1 MASLAPFV
9 TRRGAIYHLRV
20 RIPLDLVAVVGRPE
34 YKRSLKTS
42 CPKVARRRAA
52 KARGRLAEVFEE
64 IRRMRD
70 PREEQIQSL
79 LDMVAEWEGIEDMR
93 RRADA
98 MRTETTGLQA
108 AVAELKELERV
119 GDEISRFSERWQPE
133 IARLAADRN
142 AAKESAPLFPALRE
156 CLSAFHRENDNAGSG
171 GEAVE
176 LGLQLQ
182 SLATELQQAEDAV
195 ASKDAVIEEKDR
207 QLGVQMGTLGA
218 MLANLGIPNRNVH
231 TETVTAYLHTHYLEK
246 KKLRDD
252 AKRHIVGYV
261 TLFAKLTGDRPLAE
275 YNAGEIVSYIRLLEQ
290 VKNTYGK
297 SPKDKDLSVEGLLA
311 SSAGQKTLNVT
322 SLNKH
327 TGHVKA
333 FLIDAAK
340 HYRFATAQD
349 IEDMFDGIDYSDFV
363 PGAEK
368 RKHWTVEQL
377 NDLFKSSIWTGTG
390 SGPGQFTKRH
400 LSGRKVYRDSYWWL
414 PVIALWTG
422 ARLEEIAQLHH
433 EDLMMDKDGIPFV
446 HIFDEGIRRVKTD
459 SSIRDVP
466 VHSALIRLGFLDL
479 FKPSKRGERIFPEL
493 LPTGRLKKFGDTYS
507 SHFTDYRRKCG
518 LYERLRDYHSFRR
531 TFITMIRTKAGVDPL
546 TVAAMAGHDDEWPE
560 LVRVKQTNDY
570 TDYSISV
577 LKDAIERLDYEGLG
591 LDVSPLLAR

>member
-1 MASLAPFV
+1 MASLAPFIV
-9 TRRGAIYHLRV
+9 RRGAAYHLRV

-64 IRRMRD
+64 IRRMRN

-79 LDMVAEWEGIEDMR
+79 LDMVAEWEEVEDMR
-93 RRADA
+93 RQADNL
-98 MRTETTGLQA
+98 RTEATALKS
-108 AVAELKELERV
+108 AVAELTELERV
-119 GDEISRFSERWQPE
+119 GNDIARFSERWQPE

-142 AAKESAPLFPALRE
+142 AAKETAPLFPALRE

-182 SLATELQQAEDAV
+182 NLATELQQVEDAV

-311 SSAGQKTLNVT
+311 SSEGQKTLNVT
-322 SLNKH
+322 SLKKH

-340 HYRFATAQD
+340 HYRF
-349 IEDMFDGIDYSDFV
+349 S
-363 PGAEK
+363 P
-368 RKHWTVEQL
+368 
-377 NDLFKSSIWTGTG
+377 
-390 SGPGQFTKRH
+390 
-400 LSGRKVYRDSYWWL
+400 
-414 PVIALWTG
+414 
-422 ARLEEIAQLHH
+422 RLLRECTQQ
-433 EDLMMDKDGIPFV
+433 
-446 HIFDEGIRRVKTD
+446 
-459 SSIRDVP
+459 
-466 VHSALIRLGFLDL
+466 RLGRSIVSDAV
-479 FKPSKRGERIFPEL
+479 EL
-493 LPTGRLKKFGDTYS
+493 GGCASP
-507 SHFTDYRRKCG
+507 
-518 LYERLRDYHSFRR
+518 
-531 TFITMIRTKAGVDPL
+531 
-546 TVAAMAGHDDEWPE
+546 
-560 LVRVKQTNDY
+560 
-570 TDYSISV
+570 SV
-577 LKDAIERLDYEGLG
+577 LHDTRKSRGPLG
-591 LDVSPLLAR
+591 HPAESKVCPVLH

>member
-9 TRRGAIYHLRV
+9 VRRGAVYHIRC

-64 IRRMRD
+64 IRRMRN
-70 PREEQIQSL
+70 PKEEQIQSL

-119 GDEISRFSERWQPE
+119 GGEISRFSERWRPE

-156 CLSAFHRENDNAGSG
+156 CLSAFRRENDNAGSG

-195 ASKDAVIEEKDR
+195 ASKDAVIEEKER

-261 TLFAKLTGDRPLAE
+261 TLFAKLTGDRQLAE
-275 YNAGEIVSYIRLLEQ
+275 YNAGEIVSYVRLLEQ
-290 VKNTYGK
+290 VKNTYAAAALAEATTVDRQGVG
-297 SPKDKDLSVEGLLA
+297 DAGGNEDLRGVGHGAVVVVREEHPTFGNDLVTRVQLLQALGALGRRHEQGRIEVAVDEVVEPGGLRHGRGREVATDALVADRVEGVLGQTLA
-311 SSAGQKTLNVT
+311 VGDAAGQVLGEVLAD
-322 SLNKH
+322 SHGVHALAAH
-327 TGHVKA
+327 RQPHDLGAAPARAA
-333 FLIDAAK
+333 FRVRLVARNPMATERSGTAA
-340 HYRFATAQD
+340 
-349 IEDMFDGIDYSDFV
+349 
-363 PGAEK
+363 
-368 RKHWTVEQL
+368 
-377 NDLFKSSIWTGTG
+377 
-390 SGPGQFTKRH
+390 
-400 LSGRKVYRDSYWWL
+400 
-414 PVIALWTG
+414 
-422 ARLEEIAQLHH
+422 
-433 EDLMMDKDGIPFV
+433 
-446 HIFDEGIRRVKTD
+446 
-459 SSIRDVP
+459 
-466 VHSALIRLGFLDL
+466 
-479 FKPSKRGERIFPEL
+479 
-493 LPTGRLKKFGDTYS
+493 
-507 SHFTDYRRKCG
+507 
-518 LYERLRDYHSFRR
+518 
-531 TFITMIRTKAGVDPL
+531 
-546 TVAAMAGHDDEWPE
+546 
-560 LVRVKQTNDY
+560 
-570 TDYSISV
+570 
-577 LKDAIERLDYEGLG
+577 
-591 LDVSPLLAR
+591 